1 VSVDLKSVVINFMF
15 FISHCVF
22 SCEVLA
28 IVAAGHIRDNIDV
41 FSLHKISRSLIHKPI
56 EYQPLDFVPKQ

>member
-1 VSVDLKSVVINFMF
+1 M
-15 FISHCVF
+15 SH
-22 SCEVLA
+22 SMLACEVLA

-56 EYQPLDFVPKQ
+56 EYQLLDFVPKQ

>member
-1 VSVDLKSVVINFMF
+1 MSHSVFA
-15 FISHCVF
+15 
-22 SCEVLA
+22 CEVLT
-28 IVAAGHIRDNIDV
+28 IVAAGHIMDYIDV